1 MTKLTFVIKNTF
13 FSPSAPPA
21 ILKVLAP
28 PTIVRGPQDSEV
40 IEGEGLD
47 MPCEVN
53 KVVIVC
59 TLNTERIFS

>member
-1 MTKLTFVIKNTF
+1 MKLICHQSRKTRVKKQNISF
-13 FSPSAPPA
+13 FLFFRSAPPA

-53 KVVIVC
+53 KLVY
-59 TLNTERIFS
+59 